1 MTTPA
6 PARSEPDRLL
16 AMAPLA
22 AVVRLAA
29 PTTLVMAVSA
39 VSNVV
44 YTYFVSRLGVEAIGA
59 VSLVFP
65 VSLLA
70 ITAMGGGIGSGASS
84 AVARALGAGRRS
96 EAAALAGQALALA
109 VAIGIGFGAAVQVAA
124 PALFRLMGASGAVHA
139 SATRF
144 ARVLFG
150 GAAITFLGGMF
161 DSVMRGEGNVRVPA
175 LWSTTSLVLQMGCTP
190 LFMFGL
196 GWGLTGAALAMLA
209 CQLIATVPRAL
220 WVLGG
225 RGLVRPAFRLPRFTL
240 APAREIL
247 RVGVPAAVSTSV
259 SNLGLMTLT
268 AVLTR
273 LGAADLAAY
282 GLGTRLDFLLM
293 SFGYGFGAAVLTLV
307 GMAVGARRLDRVQA
321 FVGRAA
327 AITTVLLAV
336 PGLLL
341 CWRPALWLGLF
352 TDDPGI
358 HAVGAQYFRIIG
370 PSYPFFGITMVIA
383 FAFQGLGR
391 ATIPLAWMIVRT
403 IGVLAVAVLCTRV
416 LGLGERAVFTT
427 IAVGNVVSAAA
438 MVTLFVLTERRL
450 REAAP
455 APSPASELDATGTR

>member
-1 MTTPA
+1 VTTPDAA
-6 PARSEPDRLL
+6 PSEPDRLL
-16 AMAPLA
+16 AMGPLA

-268 AVLTR
+268 AVVTR

-307 GMAVGARRLDRVQA
+307 GMAAGARRLDRVQA

-327 AITTVLLAV
+327 AITTVLLTV

-370 PSYPFFGITMVIA
+370 PSYPFVGITMVIA